1 MKNDISILN
10 INKIFESKVRLSI
23 ISVLMGSETI
33 DFNELKNMLKLTDG
47 NLASHISTLEKN
59 GFIKSKKKIIGK
71 KTNTSFVITEKGK
84 KEFKM
89 YLDEL
94 EQYFMNKTEF

>member
-33 DFNELKNMLKLTDG
+33 DFNELKNILKLTDG

-59 GFIKSKKKIIGK
+59 GFIKSKKKFIGK
-71 KTNTSFVITEKGK
+71 KTNTANTIKVFASFFIMERLKYKGK
-84 KEFKM
+84 G
-89 YLDEL
+89 
-94 EQYFMNKTEF
+94 